1 MPFDLLNFDLLN
13 ISEITLGAVFFIYN
27 FIMFYFA
34 DAILVRPRIAKPF
47 RILVVTANTFVV
59 VGLMHVEVDTTLAYI
74 TMFSMLFLEFAICYK
89 NKMLQIMFMI
99 SVYSLHIMS
108 VRAIS
113 VAIFSIVT
121 KISFYEVVQNPYLF
135 SWSTTATFLL
145 LAFATLLVKKIV
157 PSSKLRILTQNKEQ
171 FNFIATWSFIYNLYL
186 LSNSW
191 VFSSDESY
199 SFLNGIQISSSL
211 AILTTQYL
219 LLFFA
224 LKTSSLLGYK
234 EKNSQL
240 EQEIS
245 MEQQYRGSI
254 VNDAIVYY
262 EFNLTNNTITL
273 GLEKFSNLVPKEI
286 QNNYTAV
293 LNLLVSR
300 VVYCDDV
307 HAVHQYT
314 SQKNLMNEIAKGTS
328 EISIEYRRLG
338 ENGDYIWVR
347 ATTNLVIDKMS
358 GAIKGFTYIKDI
370 DHKKKLQIELKE
382 QAERDVLTGLYNKG
396 MTGKLISDYLESN
409 ALSNDKS
416 AVLIIDVDN
425 FKTINDSLG
434 HTFGDAV
441 LCELAEKLKK
451 IFREDDIIG
460 RIGGDEFMAFMTN
473 IKDYKILSEKAKL
486 ICESF
491 RNSYEGNSGE
501 TFSVSSSV
509 GIAIAPQHGDTFEQL
524 YKHADIA
531 LYNSKNSGKDTF
543 MIYNGEAFVE
553 YKSNRTQ
560 IDPIIDATNRGF
572 RDNRIEYIFK
582 ILYGS
587 DTSTFA
593 TRSILELLAKHF
605 HFSRGYVF
613 EADKYNGFISNTFE
627 WCDYGIGSL
636 KDTLQELPISSF
648 DDTAEAIKSK
658 GVYIVSDLET
668 VVEDE
673 RTKLELIDVKFRIQ
687 FGVFENDNLR
697 GIIGFDDCV
706 KKRTMLPETIAEIS
720 TICNVFALFIIK
732 QRAMEEAQDNFA
744 VLSGIMDRLDT
755 FSYVVSKETKLILFV
770 NKRAKDLSDDIK
782 PGDFCYTSFRGEDS
796 ACDDCPLKGLDDEFN
811 SKCVLEVYNK
821 KFDIWTESSATY
833 VKWINGET
841 ACLVN
846 CVDITKYKK
855 APLP

>member
-1 MPFDLLNFDLLN
+1 MLFDLLV
-13 ISEITLGAVFFIYN
+13 ISEIALGVVFSIYN
-27 FIMFYFA
+27 YFMFNFA
-34 DAILVRPRIAKPF
+34 DAILVKPRIAKPF
-47 RILVVTANTFVV
+47 RLLVVAINTFFVV
-59 VGLMHVEVDTTLAYI
+59 ALMHSDTNTMLAYVV
-74 TMFSMLFLEFAICYK
+74 MFLLLFLEFMICYK
-89 NKMLQIMFMI
+89 SKVLQVLFMI
-99 SVYSLHIMS
+99 SVYTLHIMA

-113 VAIFSIVT
+113 VAVFSTVT
-121 KISFYEVVQNPYLF
+121 GISFYEVVKNPYLF
-135 SWSTTATFLL
+135 SWATSITFFVLI
-145 LAFATLLVKKIV
+145 FFTLLVKKII
-157 PSSKLRILTQNKEQ
+157 PSKKLRILVQNKEQ
-171 FNFIATWSFIYNLYL
+171 FLFISAWSFVYNLYL
-186 LSNSW
+186 FSNSW
-191 VFSSDESY
+191 VFTSNESY
-199 SFLNGIQISSSL
+199 SFLNGMQISSSF
-211 AILTTQYL
+211 AILLTQYL

-262 EFNLTNNTITL
+262 EFNLTNNTIKL

-286 QNNYTAV
+286 SNIYTAV

-300 VVYCDDV
+300 VVYTDDV

-314 SQKNLMNEIAKGTS
+314 SQKNLMNELAKGKS
-328 EISIEYRRLG
+328 EISLEYRRLG
-338 ENGDYIWVR
+338 ENGKYIWVR
-347 ATTNLVIDKMS
+347 ATTNLVIDKS
-358 GAIKGFTYIKDI
+358 NGAVRGFTYIKDI
-370 DHKKKLQIELKE
+370 DHKKMLQIELKE
-382 QAERDVLTGLYNKG
+382 KAERDVLTGLYNKG
-396 MTGKLISDYLESN
+396 MTGKLISDYLEANSFG
-409 ALSNDKS
+409 DEIS
-416 AVLIIDVDN
+416 AALIIDVDN

-451 IFREDDIIG
+451 IFRNNDIIG

-473 IKDYKILSEKAKL
+473 IKDYKILTDKAKL
-486 ICESF
+486 ICENF

-501 TFSVSSSV
+501 EFSVSSSV
-509 GIAIAPQHGDTFEQL
+509 GIAIAPQHGETFEEL

-543 MIYNGEAFVE
+543 MVYNGEAFVE

-560 IDPIIDATNRGF
+560 IDPVIDASNRGF

-587 DTSTFA
+587 DTSTYA

-613 EADKYNGFISNTFE
+613 EADKDDDFISNTFE
-627 WCDYGIGSL
+627 WCDYGIEPL
-636 KDTLQELPISSF
+636 KDTMQHLPISSF
-648 DDTAEAIKSK
+648 DETAEAIRHK
-658 GVYIVSDLET
+658 GAYIICDSSLVEGEKRAELES
-668 VVEDE
+668 
-673 RTKLELIDVKFRIQ
+673 IDVKFRMQ
-687 FGVFENDNLR
+687 LGVFEKDKLM
-697 GIIGFDDCV
+697 GIIGFDDCI
-706 KKRTMLPETIAEIS
+706 KKRNLMPATTAEIA

-755 FSYVVSKETKLILFV
+755 FSYVVSKDTRRILFV
-770 NKRAKDLSDDIK
+770 NKRTKELADDIK
-782 PGDFCYTSFRGEDS
+782 PGDFCYSSFRGEGS
-796 ACDDCPLKGLDDEFN
+796 VCTDCPIKGLDDEFD
-811 SKCVLEVYNK
+811 SKCVLEINNK
-821 KFDIWTESSATY
+821 KFGIWTESTATY
-833 VKWINGET
+833 IKWINGET
-841 ACLVN
+841 ACLIN

-855 APLP
+855 APML